1 MHRRHLLLGM
11 AALSLAACKKKV
23 QAQANPADAA
33 YLVAN
38 AMKPDV
44 KTTESGLQY
53 RVLRSGPA
61 AGLTPGFND
70 EVKVN
75 YEGRLIPTKGPDG
88 KDVPG
93 KVFDSSYDRGSPAIF
108 TVGALV
114 PGWVEALQLMR
125 PGDMWELV
133 IPAKLGYGDAGVGD
147 GAIPPGATLVFK
159 MELLDVM
166 PHAMLGTKAKPAG

>member
-1 MHRRHLLLGM
+1 M
-11 AALSLAACKKKV
+11 ARMC
-23 QAQANPADAA
+23 PARCSTA
-33 YLVAN
+33 
-38 AMKPDV
+38 P
-44 KTTESGLQY
+44 TTG
-53 RVLRSGPA
+53 
-61 AGLTPGFND
+61 
-70 EVKVN
+70 
-75 YEGRLIPTKGPDG
+75 
-88 KDVPG
+88 
-93 KVFDSSYDRGSPAIF
+93 
-108 TVGALV
+108 GALV

>member
-11 AALSLAACKKKV
+11 AALSLAACKKKPR
-23 QAQANPADAA
+23 AQANPADAKF
-33 YLVAN
+33 LVDN

-53 RVLRSGPA
+53 KVLRSGPA
-61 AGLTPGFND
+61 TGLTPGFND

-75 YEGRLIPTKGPDG
+75 SDGRLTPPTGADG
-88 KDVPG
+88 KEAPG

-133 IPAKLGYGDAGVGD
+133 IPAKLGYGDTGAGD
-147 GAIPPGATLVFK
+147 GAIPPGATLLFK

-166 PHAMLGTKAKPAG
+166 SHASLPAKAAG